1 MRFKT
6 LDDFNFKGK
15 RVLLRLDLNSAII
28 NNKIDLS
35 DRLIEHSKTIK
46 ELLQKK
52 AKVVIIAHQG
62 RPGQEDFTSLKQH
75 SVLLNKFV
83 KIKFVPDITGKKAV
97 QAIKNIKNGQAILL
111 ENLRYIKEEDAPSV
125 NNRLAKLSLLFDIYI
140 NDAFS
145 VCHRSSTSITI
156 FPKLLQSGIGRLLEQ
171 ELNGLKK
178 IHMSKHPILYILAGA
193 KPEDNILL
201 LNNKPDCIIAAG
213 LFGQFCLMS
222 LGHNLGAQNKFL
234 EKKGYKPNKNL
245 ANLVKRYK
253 VILPEDFAVKINNK
267 RIDIPL
273 GNFPQKYEIFDIG
286 PKTRNKFVSII
297 KKSKTI
303 FIKGPVGYYE
313 EKQFSIGTKAIL
325 NAIANNKKAF
335 SFVAGGNTSDAIKHL
350 NIKKNKFSHISLA
363 GGSLLDYLAGK
374 KLPGLEALKKR

>member
-28 NNKIDLS
+28 NNKIELT
-35 DRLIEHSKTIK
+35 DRIIEHSKTVK
-46 ELLQKK
+46 ELIKKK
-52 AKVVIIAHQG
+52 AKVVILTHQG

-75 SVLLNKFV
+75 SKLLNKFV
-83 KIKFVPDITGKKAV
+83 KVKFVPDILGKKAI
-97 QAIKNIKNGQAILL
+97 ATIKNLKDGQAILL
-111 ENLRYIKEEDAPSV
+111 ENVRYLKEEGNLSI
-125 NNRLAKLSLLFDIYI
+125 NNRLAKLSSLFDIYI

-156 FPKLLQSGIGRLLEQ
+156 FPKLLPSGIGRLLEQ

-178 IHMSKHPILYILAGA
+178 IHLSKRPIVYILAGA

-201 LNNKPDCIIAAG
+201 LNNKPDFIIAAG

-222 LGHNLGAQNKFL
+222 LGHNLGAQNKYI
-234 EKKGYKPNKNL
+234 EKKGYKPSKHL
-245 ANLVKRYK
+245 ANLVKKYK

-267 RIDIPL
+267 RKDIPL
-273 GNFPQKYEIFDIG
+273 ENFPVDYEIFDIG
-286 PKTRNKFVSII
+286 PKTRTKFVQII
-297 KKSKTI
+297 RKAKTI
-303 FIKGPVGYYE
+303 FIKGPVGAYE

-335 SFVAGGNTSDAIKHL
+335 SFVGGGNTSDAIKHL

-363 GGSLLDYLAGK
+363 GGALLDYLAGK